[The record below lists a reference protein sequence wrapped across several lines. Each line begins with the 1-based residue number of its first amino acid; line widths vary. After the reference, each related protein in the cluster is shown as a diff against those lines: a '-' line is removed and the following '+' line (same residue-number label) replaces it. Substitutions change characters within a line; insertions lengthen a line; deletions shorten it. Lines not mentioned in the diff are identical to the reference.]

1 MRRPRLQRKSLPGT
15 AKSVHALYL
24 TPKNYFQHAVNCV
37 PLGARPVRSD
47 TLAPRR
53 QRSNTR
59 RGEEDNEFNMV
70 PPRRTRRG
78 GAAVLTIVAY
88 RMNIIAARAYWR
100 EAVVP

>member
-1 MRRPRLQRKSLPGT
+1 MFDWT
-15 AKSVHALYL
+15 V
-24 TPKNYFQHAVNCV
+24 KNFLLHAVLLV

-59 RGEEDNEFNMV
+59 RGEEDNEFYMV

-78 GAAVLTIVAY
+78 GAAVLMIIAY
-88 RMNIIAARAYWR
+88 HTNIIVARAYWR
-100 EAVVP
+100 EAVIP